1 MKIEK
6 EKMTLIGKST
16 NLDTQ
21 MLNTQDLKD
30 I

>member
-6 EKMTLIGKST
+6 EKLTLIDKST

-21 MLNTQDLKD
+21 MLDTQDLKD